1 MNRRH
6 RLSRSEEF
14 QRVRRQG
21 RSWSHALLVLL
32 AVRND
37 LSCTRFGFLVSKR
50 IGKAVVRNRVRRL
63 LREAARARLGRI
75 AVGWD
80 IVLIARAPITQADL
94 WRIGEVLDSLL
105 HKAALSAKSPVAPE
119 SGVGFC
125 SGGIGTPSRVSG
137 TPPRVLGGVGG
148 TGT

>member
-6 RLSRSEEF
+6 RLSHSEEF

-37 LSCTRFGFLVSKR
+37 LNRTRCGFLVSKR
-50 IGKAVVRNRVRRL
+50 IGKAVLRNRVRRL
-63 LREAARARLGRI
+63 LREAVRTRLGRI

-80 IVLIARAPITQADL
+80 IVLIARAPIIQADF
-94 WRIGEVLDSLL
+94 WHIGEALDSLL
-105 HKAALSAKSPVAPE
+105 QRAELNAVLHEAPDALT
-119 SGVGFC
+119 GFR
-125 SGGIGTPSRVSG
+125 SGGADT
-137 TPPRVLGGVGG
+137 
-148 TGT
+148 